1 MIRCSSWMPW
11 VLDVWTYSICRRL
24 SGEDDAFWL
33 FWFIS
38 VACSSIVF
46 TSPCVPNTFHAVR
59 IVSSQNLSPLLV
71 NWGTSLYEFIVVA
84 SLAQWHG
91 WATRGRHN
99 KIHRDGNSVHWQH
112 LLYKYCSISV
122 SASGSVVVL
131 KMFPCSSSPDSNDQL
146 IIKLCWSLMTSFSSE
161 VLQQRNM
168 YNMLGRPRT
177 RLKHRQCLW
186 WWKPWT
192 ITDHWPVRKDAA
204 LCSSFNMLHDSK
216 TECRWWKL

>member
-1 MIRCSSWMPW
+1 MFILDAMSAGC
-11 VLDVWTYSICRRL
+11 LDVQYLQKIVRGGWCFLAFLIHF
-24 SGEDDAFWL
+24 SGM
-33 FWFIS
+33 FIH
-38 VACSSIVF
+38 C
-46 TSPCVPNTFHAVR
+46 FHIPLCPQHISCCKNRVLTKSKSA
-59 IVSSQNLSPLLV
+59 LLV